1 MVKMKTEN
9 NFLRFVGAIA
19 LVFVLML
26 PASVQF
32 SHLFEGH
39 EHEVCHEQTTH
50 LHEDQ
55 PECHGCDFYST
66 SFQYT
71 LPENYVNNFVLFF
84 QNKNS
89 TIVVASL
96 FSKKLTS
103 NQLRAPPAI
112 VS

>member
-1 MVKMKTEN
+1 MKTEN
-9 NFLRFVGAIA
+9 NFLRFFGVIA
-19 LVFVLML
+19 LIFVLML

-71 LPENYVNNFVLFF
+71 LPENYVTNFVLFS

-89 TIVVASL
+89 TFVVAS
-96 FSKKLTS
+96 FFTKKLTS
-103 NQLRAPPAI
+103 NQLRAPPTI
-112 VS
+112 LS